1 MSRSILPMMSWTS
14 ALIAALVG
22 FGGTVALIVAAMRT
36 LGATIEQTSSSVTAL
51 SVGIAVMGAALS

>member
-22 FGGTVALIVAAMRT
+22 FGGTVALIVAAMWT